1 MAIYSEST
9 AGPHPRLRSQ
19 SAPARILVAEDPFVS
34 SFLRTILQRRG
45 HQVVVGEPDRV
56 RGLLRDGRMEAQ
68 VVITNRPE
76 AFLPFADTLPI
87 LYIAANPDP
96 ALLVVITNRPEA
108 FLPFADTL
116 PILYI
121 AANPDP
127 ALVSCFSTCR
137 VLRKPF
143 RNDDLLEAVQELAAG
158 VV

>member
-56 RGLLRDGRMEAQ
+56 SGLLRDGSMEAQ

-96 ALLVVITNRPEA
+96 DLA
-108 FLPFADTL
+108 
-116 PILYI
+116 
-121 AANPDP
+121 
-127 ALVSCFSTCR
+127 SCFSTCR

-143 RNDDLLEAVQELAAG
+143 RNDDLLEAVQELAAS
-158 VV
+158 VVL